1 MLTTQI
7 KALLHYSNTKLLV
20 LLAVLFTSTLAS
32 GQNFH
37 VFMSMELAYND
48 PYAPGKFQWVA
59 RMYVYK
65 DGTSSFNDRRFEDF
79 SIDFSY
85 DTTKLRNPRYF
96 VVLNTRPVL
105 KPTDTFSLTQGIYS
119 ITRTPANLAYPAN
132 HIREDI
138 DVSATVTNL
147 PDTNYVGADFSA
159 CLTCGE
165 IMRVYFDIDSSNT
178 NTPPAYYLSGTTSNP
193 VYADPATTGF
203 LADTVY
209 DGISTQHH
217 TSAPLNPASNPWF
230 RWPYDAT
237 GSGSNAGGLDPD
249 WDLLS
254 GSGGNTSS
262 WSFGGFTTGV
272 LIPLPVEF
280 VSLDL
285 LQTGNQ
291 VEIIWTTSSESDNS
305 HFIVERSSDG
315 IHWFEIG
322 HVKGVGNSS
331 QINQY
336 TFTDYQPLFG
346 RAFYR
351 LKQMDTDG
359 QASYSAVKWLI
370 FGSDLA
376 GQITAFPNP
385 VTDQMTIL
393 MPEEL
398 SDNWI
403 VSIAGMD
410 GRVHFLMVYS
420 DLTQTVIDCKNL
432 KPGIY
437 QLCIRSGELLK
448 TQVIAIH

>member
-1 MLTTQI
+1 MLYSNI
-7 KALLHYSNTKLLV
+7 KALTNCSSIKLLV
-20 LLAVLFTSTLAS
+20 LMVVLFSSTLVS

-96 VVLNTRPVL
+96 VVLNTRPIL
-105 KPTDTFSLTQGIYS
+105 APSDTYSFTQGIYS
-119 ITRTPANLAYPAN
+119 ITRTPASLAYPLN

-138 DVSATVTNL
+138 DVSTAVTNL

-249 WDLLS
+249 WDLLT

-272 LIPLPVEF
+272 LIPLPVEI
-280 VSLDL
+280 VSMDL
-285 LQTGNQ
+285 LQSGNQ
-291 VEIIWTTSSESDNS
+291 VDIVWTTSSESDNS

-315 IHWFEIG
+315 KKWYEIG
-322 HVKGVGNSS
+322 KISGIGNSS
-331 QINQY
+331 LLNHY
-336 TFTDYQPLFG
+336 TFTDHRPLFG
-346 RAFYR
+346 RGFYR
-351 LKQMDTDG
+351 LKQVDFDG
-359 QASYSAVKWLI
+359 HESYSAVKWLI

-376 GQITAFPNP
+376 ERIIVYPNP
-385 VTDQMTIL
+385 VIDQLTIL
-393 MPEEL
+393 MPADL
-398 SDNWI
+398 ADNWFA
-403 VSIAGMD
+403 SITGMD
-410 GRVHFLMVYS
+410 GRIYHFMTYT
-420 DLTQTVIDCKNL
+420 DLAQALIECKHL
-432 KPGIY
+432 EPGIY

-448 TQVIAIH
+448 SQIIAIH